1 MRLSQSARATAARI
15 AVAARGSFRPV
26 DMLFPEEGQ
35 ACDIRADLHRGRKE
49 NSAMTPPE
57 AIRAALEWSCLN
69 MHVWFW
75 ARSRHSR
82 QLLNIGPKFIPRLF
96 PLVQSTIFKTVRS
109 YASQPA
115 APATDGHE
123 RLRLRF
129 QNAKREGLDC
139 DRYTIA
145 PSMEVVMNITRRSAW

>member
-1 MRLSQSARATAARI
+1 QSARATAARI

-49 NSAMTPPE
+49 NSAMTPSE

-82 QLLNIGPKFIPRLF
+82 RTAEYQAKVYPAFIPLSAIDNFQDSEKLCVAKPPRRL
-96 PLVQSTIFKTVRS
+96 V
-109 YASQPA
+109 
-115 APATDGHE
+115 
-123 RLRLRF
+123 
-129 QNAKREGLDC
+129 
-139 DRYTIA
+139 
-145 PSMEVVMNITRRSAW
+145 